1 MSTLVCVPIAVS
13 DAHAALDDAM
23 AARDLGA
30 DLVEFRIDA
39 WFEGLIAQSED
50 AAGAVLDLVARSE
63 LPSIVTCRP
72 EWEGGEYQ
80 GDEEARLDLFER
92 LLGDEDGPRYV
103 DIELEAFKRTPG
115 LVDRLAG
122 CRSGDGCGLIVSMHD
137 FNGRPVDLSR
147 RLAAACGLGIGEVV
161 KIAYRA
167 RSLRDNL
174 ELFEIMRGG
183 HRPTIALGMGRF
195 GLVSRV
201 LAPKFGGML
210 SFASLRD
217 SAATAPGQPTIADLL
232 GLYRFRSIRRSTRVY
247 GVVGWP
253 IEHSMSPAIHN
264 AGFEAAGH
272 DGVYLP
278 LPVAAGDDA
287 EDAWASFKATLGAWI
302 DDSAL
307 DFAGAS
313 VTLPHKQNLVRLAL
327 ERGYELDD
335 LSRACG
341 AANTLVRGA
350 DGGWSVCNTDGPA
363 AVDPLDEALG
373 GISGKT
379 VIVLG
384 AGGAA
389 RAVVFELAM
398 RHAIVI
404 VCNRSGSRA
413 ERLAAEANEKLG
425 DDIEPVRTGSLDD
438 GLAGDALINCTP
450 VGMVGGPEGSPV
462 TEAQLGSIAGLKVV
476 EDTVYNPPET
486 PLVKMA
492 TNQVATNR
500 GLRAFG
506 GVEMFVRQAGAQFA
520 AWTGETAPTGLF
532 ERIVQEELRREE

>member
-1 MSTLVCVPIAVS
+1 MSTLVCVPISVS
-13 DAHAALDDAM
+13 DAHAALEDAM

-39 WFEGLIAQSED
+39 WFEGLVAQSED
-50 AAGAVLDLVARSE
+50 ADSAVLDLVARCE
-63 LPSIVTCRP
+63 LPSIITCRP
-72 EWEGGEYQ
+72 EWEGGEYH
-80 GDEEARLDLFER
+80 GDEEARLELFER
-92 LLGDEDGPRYV
+92 LLGDAAGPRYV

-115 LVDRLAG
+115 LVERLAG
-122 CRSGDGCGLIVSMHD
+122 CRAGDGCGLIVSLHD
-137 FNGRPVDLSR
+137 FDRRPADLSR
-147 RLAAACGLGIGEVV
+147 RLAAAYGLGLGEVV

-174 ELFEIMRGG
+174 ELFEILRGG

-195 GLVSRV
+195 GLASRV

-210 SFASLRD
+210 TFASLRD
-217 SAATAPGQPTIADLL
+217 ASATAPGQPTIADLL
-232 GLYRFRSIRRSTRVY
+232 GGYRFRSIGPSTRVY

-253 IEHSMSPAIHN
+253 IDHSMSPTIHN
-264 AGFEAAGH
+264 AGFEAANH

-278 LPVAAGDDA
+278 LPVAGGEDA
-287 EDAWASFKATLGAWI
+287 EDAWASFKATIGAWI
-302 DDSAL
+302 DDPAL

-313 VTLPHKQNLVRLAL
+313 VTLPHKENLVRLAL
-327 ERGYELDD
+327 ERGYDLDD
-335 LSRACG
+335 LSRLCG
-341 AANTLVRGA
+341 AGNTLVRGR
-350 DGGWSVCNTDGPA
+350 DGGWSVRNTDGPA

-373 GISGKT
+373 GIAGKT

-389 RAVVFELAM
+389 RAVVFELAL
-398 RHAIVI
+398 RHAIVK
-404 VCNRSGSRA
+404 VCNRSAPRA

-425 DDIEPVRTGSLDD
+425 KDIEPVRTGSLEDS
-438 GLAGDALINCTP
+438 LAGDSLINCTP

-476 EDTVYNPPET
+476 EDTVYNPSET

-492 TNQVATNR
+492 TNQMATNR

-506 GVEMFVRQAGAQFA
+506 GVEMFVRQAGAQFQ
-520 AWTGETAPTGLF
+520 AWTGEAAPTGLF
-532 ERIVQEELRREE
+532 ERIVKEELHRKE